1 LGRLFVAGRWG
12 TAGNGSR
19 GNGGGHVF

>member
-1 LGRLFVAGRWG
+1 LDRLFVAGRWG

-19 GNGGGHVF
+19 GNGRGHAF